1 MDGLSLKKE
10 ITEIYKLVSSLSVQG
25 DAVELVAMIRIRL
38 RKLHESVDQIDK
50 EDSTDENVG
59 I

>member
-1 MDGLSLKKE
+1 MDTLSLKKE

-50 EDSTDENVG
+50 EDSTDENIRV
-59 I
+59 